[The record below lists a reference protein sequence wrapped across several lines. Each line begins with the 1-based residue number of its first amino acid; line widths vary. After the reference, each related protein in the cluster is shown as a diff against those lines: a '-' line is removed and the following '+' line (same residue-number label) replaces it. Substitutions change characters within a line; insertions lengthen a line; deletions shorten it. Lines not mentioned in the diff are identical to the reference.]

1 MRCTTDYSMNARR
14 TTKSF
19 KARIGLAVGVGNQI
33 QTGDEMTTELE
44 TRLREIEEW
53 EKAATPGPWTPLLKS
68 KGLTGVHATDCKIYH
83 AEFDPGCLKDTH
95 DRQKRDAEFIAHAR
109 GDIPFLVEQ
118 VRRLQAERKLSDN
131 ALSALQE
138 LTLSDNKENPWLGVT
153 ASVALL
159 LDENEQ
165 TGRALVNT
173 RNLAADKL
181 AEAKAEISR
190 LRDWQALALVRL
202 KHDVSTCYCTDIG
215 EPCGECVRAMRLIDK
230 AEAGE

>member
-1 MRCTTDYSMNARR
+1 
-14 TTKSF
+14 
-19 KARIGLAVGVGNQI
+19 
-33 QTGDEMTTELE
+33 MTTELE
-44 TRLREIEEW
+44 TRLREIEER
-53 EKAATPGPWTPLLKS
+53 EKVATPGPWEIGPVLPFLVSATGYTDVIDGPVKS
-68 KGLTGVHATDCKIYH
+68 AIIDCDPTTQNDSEGREWRCDGT
-83 AEFDPGCLKDTH
+83 AEANAD
-95 DRQKRDAEFIAHAR
+95 FIAHAR
-109 GDIPFLVEQ
+109 DDIPFLVEQ